1 MNYTAVGF
9 WGNKWK
15 RVRGRERE
23 RSSVP
28 MGDSQCPK
36 STVTDRNFS
45 SSFLFSFADARQE
58 FVFGREQQ
66 QRLLVGPAL
75 GNTLSRKY
83 VDTRREHYR
92 GFGKQ
97 DEDACRLLP
106 RALLDTSHG
115 YLCFCEWRV
124 RLRRLA
130 AVGTDHRR
138 NKGESEAFNGRG
150 IRFLGSWFGLTSL
163 VVCFNSDDLSFLV
176 FFSAIA

>member
-1 MNYTAVGF
+1 MAEDIEYIGFGSNTTRKRRPPASARGVLAKAFVGTRVNYTAVGF

-66 QRLLVGPAL
+66 QRLLAGPAL

-124 RLRRLA
+124 RL
-130 AVGTDHRR
+130 
-138 NKGESEAFNGRG
+138 
-150 IRFLGSWFGLTSL
+150 
-163 VVCFNSDDLSFLV
+163 
-176 FFSAIA
+176 